1 MAEERKRDYS
11 FEILGA
17 AILLLLL
24 ALLCHF
30 HVICPLPS
38 CPEGL
43 ISCNNCPGGCCL
55 PDGSC
60 PCPAGSAPC
69 SLYCPE
75 TLNCPSGCC
84 NINTCNCV
92 ATPQCPPNTIW
103 SESRGCCLFT
113 NGPNSG
119 ECATLCSVNQNKVS
133 CPIPGM
139 DACDADKCCPLGSAG
154 WDNIQ
159 KCCVDS
165 SGICILTCIFDP
177 SRSGCPQPGQGG
189 CEAPGCCPKDSY
201 WDGKCCRLANGY
213 CADDPCATGNCPPC
227 PEGLISCNNCP
238 GRCCLPDGSCPC
250 PEGLAPCS
258 IYCPQTLDCPSGC
271 CDINTCICGGS
282 KCSDDPSRSCPSP
295 GQGGC
300 NNLYCCPMNTNW
312 NGSCCLSSNGQCAV
326 CPPNLV
332 WDSNQNCCV
341 DSSGK
346 CRYTCKSDNSLVG
359 CPNGVGDCPSSGC
372 CPRSAVAWDG
382 DKKCCVDADNIC
394 IKESE
399 CTNPEVCSFPSNPCC
414 PGFGCYGGQCKPCN
428 TFTCTNTE
436 VCDCPLGCD
445 CAGSNMACV
454 KCVNPSYCNSDSDC
468 CCGYGCIKNNCI
480 YQESKLVECT
490 ISGNIGNCDSNVLCN
505 DGCANG
511 YICTDRRLPEG
522 ECKQTGESCSS
533 SQDCCCGTSCIQDES
548 GNGVCCP
555 GGLWSC
561 SSG

>member
-69 SLYCPE
+69 RLYCPE

-139 DACDADKCCPLGSAG
+139 DACDANKCCPFGSAG
-154 WDNIQ
+154 WDNNQ

-165 SGICILTCIFDP
+165 SGNCMLVCIIDS

-201 WDGKCCRLANGY
+201 WDGTCCRLANGY
-213 CADDPCATGNCPPC
+213 CTDDPCASVECPTGQTCINGKCSTNLCENVNCPIGMECDPTTGSCITPLCDGKVC
-227 PEGLISCNNCP
+227 PEGQVCKDGQCKDPCEGIRCETGQKCVNGECIPDPCANVKCPTGQECRDGSCFDPCQGISCNETSHCEGGKCVDNCQ
-238 GRCCLPDGSCPC
+238 GVTCL
-250 PEGLAPCS
+250 
-258 IYCPQTLDCPSGC
+258 SGVC
-271 CDINTCICGGS
+271 NPYTG
-282 KCSDDPSRSCPSP
+282 KCEE
-295 GQGGC
+295 
-300 NNLYCCPMNTNW
+300 NNLV
-312 NGSCCLSSNGQCAV
+312 S
-326 CPPNLV
+326 
-332 WDSNQNCCV
+332 
-341 DSSGK
+341 
-346 CRYTCKSDNSLVG
+346 
-359 CPNGVGDCPSSGC
+359 
-372 CPRSAVAWDG
+372 
-382 DKKCCVDADNIC
+382 
-394 IKESE
+394 
-399 CTNPEVCSFPSNPCC
+399 
-414 PGFGCYGGQCKPCN
+414 
-428 TFTCTNTE
+428 
-436 VCDCPLGCD
+436 
-445 CAGSNMACV
+445 
-454 KCVNPSYCNSDSDC
+454 
-468 CCGYGCIKNNCI
+468 
-480 YQESKLVECT
+480 CT

-522 ECKQTGESCSS
+522 QCKQTGESCSS
-533 SQDCCCGTSCIQDES
+533 SQDCCCGTSCIQDEA
-548 GNGVCCP
+548 GNGICCP